1 MQGKQEST
9 DQYQKF
15 ALADG
20 KSLSWS
26 QTKKIK
32 STQGKNDSNPDKRAA
47 FLFQKD
53 TDDRNND
60 NVTGGD
66 SCDVGYSC
74 PKCGSTEASSRE
86 PLYGCTYVTCACCG
100 ATYWDPTSTKTQN

>member
-1 MQGKQEST
+1 MIDDQNMYGKKKST
-9 DQYQKF
+9 DQNQKF
-15 ALADG
+15 SFSNS
-20 KSLSWS
+20 KSLSRS

-47 FLFQKD
+47 LLFQKD

-66 SCDVGYSC
+66 KAGFTNAGVFDAKLLEV
-74 PKCGSTEASSRE
+74 
-86 PLYGCTYVTCACCG
+86 ACKAEQDTTADTAG
-100 ATYWDPTSTKTQN
+100 D

>member
-53 TDDRNND
+53 TGLPLLYFSLSDDELD

-66 SCDVGYSC
+66 KAGFTNAGVFDAKLLEV
-74 PKCGSTEASSRE
+74 
-86 PLYGCTYVTCACCG
+86 ACKAEQDTTADTAG
-100 ATYWDPTSTKTQN
+100 D

>member
-66 SCDVGYSC
+66 KAGFTNAGVFDAKLLEV
-74 PKCGSTEASSRE
+74 
-86 PLYGCTYVTCACCG
+86 ACKAEQDTTADTAG
-100 ATYWDPTSTKTQN
+100 D